1 MVEIARICLEFIIVF
16 LVVFVLSYIFSLKKT
31 GKYNRKKLPLNVN
44 YLFIKYKLDIVKIGY
59 KKILKTLIYVD
70 SFIVSL
76 LFTVTR
82 FIDNVYIRLLVCFIL
97 VFPLFAGVY
106 HLVAKYYEKESD

>member
-1 MVEIARICLEFIIVF
+1 MVEIAEICLEFIIVF
-16 LVVFVLSYIFSLKKT
+16 LVLFVLNYFFSFKKI
-31 GKYNRKKLPLNVN
+31 GKYDRKKLPVN
-44 YLFIKYKLDIVKIGY
+44 IRYLSLKYKLDIVKLGY
-59 KKILKTLIYVD
+59 KRVAKTLIYAD
-70 SFIVSL
+70 SFIISL

-97 VFPLFAGVY
+97 IFPLFAGVY